1 MYNKCIARII
11 MSSHMVAISAIA
23 VHSMR
28 DKRQKFI
35 QLAEARVARALNDIR
50 LIGNLSNRSAY
61 EYADDDVRKIFR
73 ALQKELEAAKSRF
86 GEAGSREIEFR
97 LGD

>member
-1 MYNKCIARII
+1 
-11 MSSHMVAISAIA
+11 V
-23 VHSMR
+23 R

-61 EYADDDVRKIFR
+61 EYADDDIRKIFR
-73 ALQKELEAAKSRF
+73 ALQKELDAAKSRF
-86 GEAGSREIEFR
+86 GGEAGFREIEFR